1 MVNEKVLWLNVSVA
15 DPQRVYVGEAPEQLV
30 RVQLDENRRDR
41 LLGLYFLATF
51 NDRYIR

>member
-1 MVNEKVLWLNVSVA
+1 MVNEKVLWLNAVA

-51 NDRYIR
+51 NEVT